1 MISPK
6 SILIIRWA
14 RLGDVIL
21 SEPAVR
27 LCRQIFPDAR
37 ISYLTGHR
45 CAPVLTMFPDVDEI
59 IALDRVALRDG
70 NKISSIGRIFRFANE
85 LRNRKFDL
93 AIDLIGFRESELLVF
108 WSGARWR
115 VGLKRFQKP
124 YWRFC
129 FNLPP
134 VTEDKSLLVAEMFHT
149 VVQSLASN
157 PSFRRAIG
165 GHSSESAADEFPLSP
180 IGDCIIPRLEVTTA
194 AEAKAREF
202 WIQQGL
208 DQLDEVYGFQMSASG
223 EIRTWPVERFI
234 DLAARIVI
242 HARGKNRR
250 AGFVNFSAAHEAS
263 LCEEMTRDMQSAGNF
278 AVAAIGPQDRAEAI
292 PQLAG
297 LLKRCTAVVS
307 NDTGP
312 MHLSAAVGTPTLG
325 LFSIG
330 VTEHYRPLGAKCG
343 FLKKNPLSQLTVE
356 EVWKE
361 LVRML
366 E

>member
-6 SILIIRWA
+6 TILIVRWA

-27 LCRQIFPDAR
+27 LCRQLFPEAH

-45 CAPVLTMFPDVDEI
+45 CAPVLKMIPAVDEI

-70 NKISSIGRIFRFANE
+70 SKFSSIRRIFQFANE
-85 LRNRKFDL
+85 MRRRKFDL
-93 AIDLIGFRESELLVF
+93 AIDLVGFRESELLVL
-108 WSGARWR
+108 WTAARWR

-124 YWRFC
+124 YWGFC

-134 VTEDKSLLVAEMFHT
+134 VAEDKSLLVAQMFRR
-149 VVQSLASN
+149 VVESLAPDNLHLPVAGSRSSD
-157 PSFRRAIG
+157 PAG
-165 GHSSESAADEFPLSP
+165 GDLSRLPPRESV
-180 IGDCIIPRLEVTTA
+180 IPCLKVPPA
-194 AEAKAREF
+194 AEAMALQF
-202 WIQQGL
+202 WEEHGLQG
-208 DQLDEVYGFQMSASG
+208 LDEVYGFQMSASG

-234 DLAARIVI
+234 DLAGRISS
-242 HARGKNRR
+242 HARRNGRR
-250 AGFVNFSAAHEAS
+250 AGVVNFSAVHEAA
-263 LCEEMTRDMQSAGNF
+263 LCQKITRAMQEDGNT
-278 AVAAIGPQDRAEAI
+278 AVAAIGPGDRAEAI

-297 LLKRCTAVVS
+297 LLNRCTAVVS

-330 VTEHYRPLGAKCG
+330 VTDHYRPLGARCR
-343 FLKKNPLSQLTVE
+343 FLQKNPLSQLTVD
-356 EVWKE
+356 EVFNE
-361 LVRML
+361 LILMV